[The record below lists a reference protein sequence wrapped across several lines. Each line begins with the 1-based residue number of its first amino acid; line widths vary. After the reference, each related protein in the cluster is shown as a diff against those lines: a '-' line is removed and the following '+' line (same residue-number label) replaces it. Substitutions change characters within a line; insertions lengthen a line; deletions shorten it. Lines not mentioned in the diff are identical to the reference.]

1 MPLDERVS
9 PCPCRA
15 HRTVVFR
22 HRAQQRGTDRTGA
35 CGGLGA
41 PLGTRSEWGLAA
53 ADGVNRHVIQ
63 LEMLDLNTI
72 WYVQGRLLG
81 VKVGVCRS
89 FARRVC
95 GASYP

>member
-1 MPLDERVS
+1 MWDHS
-9 PCPCRA
+9 N
-15 HRTVVFR
+15 
-22 HRAQQRGTDRTGA
+22 A
-35 CGGLGA
+35 CLGKVGVG
-41 PLGTRSEWGLAA
+41 LGTRSEWGLAA

-81 VKVGVCRS
+81 GKVGVCRS

-95 GASYP
+95 GAAVILRWDEYLGWARVGRMCRKIQILEA

>member
-1 MPLDERVS
+1 MPAV
-9 PCPCRA
+9 
-15 HRTVVFR
+15 
-22 HRAQQRGTDRTGA
+22 GW
-35 CGGLGA
+35 A

-63 LEMLDLNTI
+63 LEMLDPNTI

-95 GASYP
+95 GAAVILRWDEYLGWARVGRMCRKIQILEA